1 MRSLAHRVLGP
12 CLLVAATLGVSQPA
26 CAQQLTTGFD
36 EPLFQSSNPSVRQF
50 WLSHAAAEHA
60 GIVRL
65 NISWKGVVHA
75 VPASEA
81 QASDPSWSGYDFS
94 VTDGVVRDAAAA
106 GLNMMLTLAGGAPR
120 FAEGPGR
127 PGSALAGSWQPNASA
142 YGAFARA
149 VALRYSGTYTPP
161 GSSVA
166 LPRVRFWQAW
176 NEPNLSIYL
185 TPQWTG
191 SPGHYRPAS
200 PSVYRPLLDAFYA
213 AVKGVDRENLVIA
226 AGTAP
231 YGDLPGGERMPPAQF
246 VRNLLCLDESGRRA
260 LSCPQH
266 ASFDIFDHHPY
277 AIEGPFWHALNRD
290 DVAIAD
296 MGRLT
301 GPLRQAERLRL
312 LGGARRHQVW
322 ATELSWDSNPPDPR
336 GVPAAEQARWL
347 EQSMYELWREGVST
361 MLWYLIVD
369 APPIPSYAASYQS
382 GVYLLDGTPK
392 PSASAFGFPFVAA
405 RAGRGRMLAWL
416 KAPASG
422 LLYLERQTRKGWRVI
437 YDTRVRE
444 GEILLHR
451 FRARSHM
458 TLRASI
464 GQLHSLP
471 FTGR

>member
-12 CLLVAATLGVSQPA
+12 CLLVAALLGVSQPA

-36 EPLFQSSNPSVRQF
+36 DPLFESSNPSVHQL
-50 WLSHAAAEHA
+50 WLSHAASEHA

-65 NISWKGVVHA
+65 NISWRGVVHA

-94 VTDGVVRDAAAA
+94 VTDAVVRDAAAA

-127 PGSALAGSWQPNASA
+127 PRSAPLGTWEPSAAA

-149 VALRYSGTYTPP
+149 VAVRYSGIYTPP
-161 GSSVA
+161 GA
-166 LPRVRFWQAW
+166 TTPLPRVRYWQAW
-176 NEPNLSIYL
+176 NEPNLSVYL

-191 SPGHYRPAS
+191 GPGNYKPTSP
-200 PSVYRPLLDAFYA
+200 VLYRPLLNALYT
-213 AVKGVDRENLVIA
+213 AVKGVDPQDLVVA

-231 YGDLPGGERMPPAQF
+231 YGDQPGGSRMPPAQF
-246 VRNLLCLDESGRRA
+246 VRNLLCLDETGKRA
-260 LSCPQH
+260 APCPQH
-266 ASFDIFDHHPY
+266 PSFDILDHHPY
-277 AIEGPFWHALNRD
+277 SIAGPFWRALNPD

-296 MGRLT
+296 MGKLT
-301 GPLRQAERLRL
+301 GPLRRAESLRL
-312 LGGARRHQVW
+312 VGGARRHQVW
-322 ATELSWDSNPPDPR
+322 ATELSWDSNPPDPE
-336 GVPAAEQARWL
+336 GVPVLTQAKWL
-347 EQSMYELWREGVST
+347 EQSMYELWQEGVST

-369 APPIPSYAASYQS
+369 APPVPSYASSYQS

-392 PSASAFGFPFVAA
+392 PSATAFRFPLVLA
-405 RAGRGRMLAWL
+405 RIGKSKMLAWL

-422 LLYLERQTRKGWRVI
+422 RLLLERKTRKGWRVI
-437 YDTRVRE
+437 YKARVRE

-451 FRARSHM
+451 FRTRSRV
-458 TLRASI
+458 TLRASM
-464 GQLHSLP
+464 GQLQSLP
-471 FTGR
+471 FTER